1 MVEINW
7 KCVDENES
15 LWEKL
20 KEIKEKE
27 KEKKREDILLI
38 SKDENIRNTDSRDW
52 VVDAEIFREN
62 TGYVPKSSI
71 SELPEINI
79 KNP

>member
-1 MVEINW
+1 VVEINW

-38 SKDENIRNTDSRDW
+38 SKDENIRNTDSRD
-52 VVDAEIFREN
+52 
-62 TGYVPKSSI
+62 
-71 SELPEINI
+71 
-79 KNP
+79 